1 VRQGRGGDIARV
13 AIVKLGALGDVVRTT
28 ALVPGLRRLMPDMR
42 LTWITAREA
51 LPLVRGL
58 PDVARAVDVD
68 GRGHAWRRERY
79 AWVLSLDDEM
89 RACRAATALAADRLS
104 GAFVTPSG
112 ERRYTADV
120 DGWFGMGILRPA
132 AEGGLAEANRRKRDN
147 TRTFGDLLYEGLG
160 LPGPIAHPTVPIP
173 VPEREWASRWLD
185 AAGLRAWPAVVG
197 LNTGAGA
204 RWRYKSWGE
213 EQTAVL
219 ARRVVDELGLAVLL
233 LGGGPEQERIA
244 RIHVLAAGPGVVAA
258 PCDRD
263 VLAFAALVAA
273 CDVLVTSDSLAMHLG
288 IAARRPVIAFFG
300 PTSDAEI
307 ELYGLGEHVVTSL
320 PCRRCYLPTCDRR
333 PHCMESIGVADL
345 LGAVCRWAPARRVSV
360 AS

>member
-1 VRQGRGGDIARV
+1 V
-13 AIVKLGALGDVVRTT
+13 ALIKLGALGDVVRTT
-28 ALVPGLRRLMPDMR
+28 ALLPGLRRSLPAMR

-51 LPLVRGL
+51 LPLVRGH
-58 PDVARAVDVD
+58 PEVTRAVDVERAAD
-68 GRGHAWRRERY
+68 AAWAREHY
-79 AWVLSLDDEM
+79 AWVLSLDDEP
-89 RACRAATALAADRLS
+89 RACELAARLRADRLS
-104 GAFVTPSG
+104 GAWADADG
-112 ERRYTADV
+112 ARRYTADV

-160 LPGPIAHPTVPIP
+160 LPGPVAHPAVTIP
-173 VPEREWASRWLD
+173 ASEREWASSWLD

-213 EQTAVL
+213 EQTAAL
-219 ARRVVDELGLAVLL
+219 ARRVVDELGLAALL
-233 LGGGPEQERIA
+233 LGGGPEHERIA
-244 RIHVLAAGPGVVAA
+244 RIHARAAGPGVAAA
-258 PCDRD
+258 PCDLD

-273 CDVLVTSDSLAMHLG
+273 CNVLVTSDSLAMHLG

-307 ELYGLGEHVVTSL
+307 DLYGLGEHVVTPL

-333 PHCMESIGVADL
+333 PHCMQSIGVEDL
-345 LGAVCRWAPARRVSV
+345 LGAVCRWAPARHVLV